1 MLEDPLT
8 NWETVKEEIEP
19 RDKEVYEISSR
30 NSVSSA
36 FKLRGIIKDAVQ
48 LEKQRTEE
56 SPQPPVPALSNPNTE
71 APSQTQSQAAAPA
84 RPPRFSQTNR
94 KMSFAFGMDG
104 TGTTGTGNNPRR
116 VFGERAYSTLSSDV
130 AKNLRLPPV
139 KPTTEPIPNP
149 SPAAEEVKE
158 VHMQDNPS
166 PSPSSV
172 MDDDVDGID
181 NASPHKPITIT
192 STATRN
198 AEKVRE
204 LEARVELLEG
214 ELRDAAAVEI
224 GLYSIVPEHAS
235 SAHKMYTPARRL
247 ARLYIHALKNWS
259 KEKRAKAAR
268 SISSAL
274 VLVARSCG
282 NDVPRYILVIG
293 PDVL

>member
-1 MLEDPLT
+1 MLDDPLT
-8 NWETVKEEIEP
+8 NGETLKEEIKPHDMEI
-19 RDKEVYEISSR
+19 YEISTR
-30 NSVSSA
+30 NSVTSA

-48 LEKQRTEE
+48 MEKQRTEE
-56 SPQPPVPALSNPNTE
+56 SPQPSVPVLSNPNIET
-71 APSQTQSQAAAPA
+71 PNQTQNQAAPPA

-94 KMSFAFGMDG
+94 KMSFAFGMAS

-116 VFGERAYSTLSSDV
+116 LFGERAYSTLSNDV
-130 AKNLRLPPV
+130 AHNLRLPPV
-139 KPTTEPIPNP
+139 KPPTEPIPNTN
-149 SPAAEEVKE
+149 PANEEVKE
-158 VHMQDNPS
+158 VHMQDNPI
-166 PSPSSV
+166 PSPV

-181 NASPHKPITIT
+181 NASPHKPIKIT
-192 STATRN
+192 SKATRN

-235 SAHKMYTPARRL
+235 SAHKMHTPTRRL
-247 ARLYIHALKNWS
+247 ARLYVHALKNWS
-259 KEKRAKAAR
+259 KERRAKAAR

-282 NDVPRYILVIG
+282 NDVPRYILLQ
-293 PDVL
+293 DVL